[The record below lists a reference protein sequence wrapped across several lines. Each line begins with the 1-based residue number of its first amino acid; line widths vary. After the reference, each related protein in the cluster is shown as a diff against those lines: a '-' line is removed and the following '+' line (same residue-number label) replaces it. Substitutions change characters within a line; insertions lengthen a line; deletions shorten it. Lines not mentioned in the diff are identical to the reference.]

1 MDAMDFLD
9 DSYGVC
15 SVPPDGGRWTVTFL
29 LVSLLALILIRRTV
43 LDLEQTRKDYLEDVD

>member
-1 MDAMDFLD
+1 MDSFLD